1 MAASESITTTLQYPI
16 WIEDGKIHCD
26 EAGLLSHLTQNLHY
40 SVYDAIKIM
49 GEITKHINGNLQYF
63 WDKAARNMS
72 TESIRVILQSVQHSQ
87 LNCMLSYPDS
97 SSYYTALNCCAC
109 NLRSDMIKMI
119 LDNVN
124 EDECYSY
131 LGTTEG
137 EWGVAPI
144 HWSCSKGDT
153 ESVRAM
159 LYHLNQDKRYSLLQK
174 TQDVF
179 RNTPLHDAS
188 FGGHTGVMKV
198 VHESVTQTQWI
209 NLLELNGFRELT
221 VLQIAAYQDRQ
232 SCIETIRDSVSDE
245 VWIKLL
251 STPLPEYQLNW
262 NAKDQ
267 YQRALSKVDELRA
280 AAKVQHAIITQ
291 DNTGL
296 E

>member
-1 MAASESITTTLQYPI
+1 
-16 WIEDGKIHCD
+16 
-26 EAGLLSHLTQNLHY
+26 
-40 SVYDAIKIM
+40 M

-63 WDKAARNMS
+63 WDKVARNMS
-72 TESIRVILQSVQHSQ
+72 TESLRVILQSVQHSQ

-97 SSYYTALNCCAC
+97 SYYTALNCCAY
-109 NLRSDMIKMI
+109 NLRGDMIKMI
-119 LDNVN
+119 LDCVN
-124 EDECYSY
+124 ENECYSY

-137 EWGVAPI
+137 KWGLAPI

-153 ESVRAM
+153 ESVRTM
-159 LYHLNQDKRYSLLQK
+159 LCHLNQDKRYSLLQK

-188 FGGHTGVMKV
+188 FGGHTDIMKV
-198 VHESVTQTQWI
+198 VHESVTQTQWM

-245 VWIKLL
+245 VWIELL
-251 STPLPEYQLNW
+251 SSSLPEYDRWQHNEL
-262 NAKDQ
+262 K
-267 YQRALSKVDELRA
+267 YQRAVSE
-280 AAKVQHAIITQ
+280 I
-291 DNTGL
+291 